1 MNLFANL
8 SHIFRGANGEP
19 EVNRVVGAFGG
30 FIYVVCAQVFVAWE
44 LILGRAF
51 DLATYCLAFPGGL
64 AVIVGGTAGAVALK
78 DRNVATASVISETG
92 SKPAT
97 PPAPAPPVQPGLGRP
112 DDPQPT
118 PGVYRPDQGSS

>member
-1 MNLFANL
+1 MTITGL

-30 FIYVVCAQVFVAWE
+30 FIYVIGAHVFVAWE

-51 DLATYCLAFPGGL
+51 DLTAYCLAFPAGL
-64 AVIVGGTAGAVALK
+64 ATVVSGTAAAVAIK
-78 DRNVATASVISETG
+78 DRNVASAKVIEETG

-97 PPAPAPPVQPGLGRP
+97 PPAPAPTAQPGLGKP
-112 DDPQPT
+112 DDPDAAERA
-118 PGVYRPDQGSS
+118 GL